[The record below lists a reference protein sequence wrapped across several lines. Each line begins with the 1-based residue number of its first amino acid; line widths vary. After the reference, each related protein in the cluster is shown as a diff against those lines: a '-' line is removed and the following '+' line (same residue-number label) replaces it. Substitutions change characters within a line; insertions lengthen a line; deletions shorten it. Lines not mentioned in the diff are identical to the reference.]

1 MSHSGPRTADGDH
14 WDNDIIT
21 AILILSWATLSSY
34 VTRCA
39 RGRAVNPRCIT
50 GIYFLACPGAGQ
62 LLFAARLQSMMIPA
76 RTCLLMKSSGRRTW
90 SRPDLISTREPGAR
104 EPNARLL
111 RARWSNLRGAA
122 PAVATV
128 FFPSSE
134 STAATVSDRSE
145 DERNWLAT

>member
-90 SRPDLISTREPGAR
+90 SRPDLILTRELGAR

-122 PAVATV
+122 RPLQR
-128 FFPSSE
+128 SSFCRR
-134 STAATVSDRSE
+134 SAAATVSDRSG